1 MTKAGTVSRG
11 SSTAMERH
19 AQTIL
24 AGVITILLSWV
35 GVTLTDSASNIARLE
50 ERLVALGREV
60 QMLRNQL
67 GNQYTQRDAER
78 DFSAIRARLNEH
90 QNRINQLEQQ
100 N

>member
-1 MTKAGTVSRG
+1 
-11 SSTAMERH
+11 MERYAH
-19 AQTIL
+19 TIL
-24 AGVITILLSWV
+24 AGVVTILLSWV

-67 GNQYTQRDAER
+67 NNQYTQRDAER
-78 DFSAIRARLNEH
+78 DLSTIRARLNEY
-90 QNRINQLEQQ
+90 QGRINQLEQK